1 MRVRL
6 EDVARAA
13 GVSPK
18 TVSRVLNDEP
28 NVSELTRQRVR
39 AVMSSMDYRPNLP
52 ARSLASNQSFLVANL
67 YDNPSSSYLSE
78 IQTGVLEACDLHRY
92 SMMVRPLHAAAD
104 DFVQRVESYILQ
116 HRPDGLVLTPPIAD
130 HVELLKRLGELG
142 IPYACVSP
150 RDRTGCIGVFMDEQ
164 QATRHIVAHLVTLGH
179 QRIAHV
185 IGHPEH
191 GASVW
196 RLAGYREALSAAG
209 LSIDPA
215 LILQGDFSF
224 ASGVAAARQLF
235 ALPQAPTAV
244 FAGNDDMASGVIWAA
259 AERGLS
265 VPRDV
270 SVCGFDDMPISSQIW
285 PTLTTIRQPS
295 HEMGRLAAQQLLEVL
310 RGNGPGRM
318 TEVPYSVQLRE
329 STAPPRAD
337 LLDRE

>member
-28 NVSELTRQRVR
+28 NVSEATRQRVR
-39 AVMSSMDYRPNLP
+39 VVMSSMDYRPSLP

-67 YDNPSSSYLSE
+67 YDNPSSSYLTE

-92 SMMVRPLHAAAD
+92 SMMVRPLQMAAD
-104 DFVQRVESYILQ
+104 DFVQRVESLIRQ
-116 HRPDGLVLTPPIAD
+116 HRPDGLVLTPPITD
-130 HVELLKRLGELG
+130 HIELLRRLGELG
-142 IPYACVSP
+142 IPYASVSP
-150 RDRTGCIGVFMDEQ
+150 KNRNGCIGVFMDEQ
-164 QATRHIVAHLVTLGH
+164 AAARQIVSHLLSLGH

-191 GASVW
+191 GASAW

-209 LSIDPA
+209 LPIDPS
-215 LILQGDFSF
+215 LVVQGDFSF

-235 ALPQAPTAV
+235 TLPQPPTAV

-259 AERGLS
+259 NERDLS

-270 SVCGFDDMPISSQIW
+270 SVCGFDDMPISRQIW

-310 RGNGPGRM
+310 RGEGSGQM
-318 TEVPYSVQLRE
+318 VQVPYSIQLRE
-329 STAPPRAD
+329 STAPPAG
-337 LLDRE
+337 LCCTAN